1 MGLGMTR
8 NARRIGAWAV
18 GLALLAAVFALYLQP
33 DMMLALATQ
42 LWSCF

>member
-1 MGLGMTR
+1 MTR
-8 NARRIGAWAV
+8 NARRIGAWAAAV
-18 GLALLAAVFALYLQP
+18 VLLAAVFALYLTP

>member
-1 MGLGMTR
+1 MM
-8 NARRIGAWAV
+8 RRRLLAWSAAI
-18 GLALLAAVFALYLQP
+18 ALLAAVFALYLQP

>member
-1 MGLGMTR
+1 MRLG
-8 NARRIGAWAV
+8 ARRIGAWAV

-33 DMMLALATQ
+33 DMMLSLATQ

>member
-1 MGLGMTR
+1 MTR
-8 NARRIGAWAV
+8 NARRIGAWVVAV
-18 GLALLAAVFALYLQP
+18 ALLAAVFALYLTP

>member
-1 MGLGMTR
+1 MTR
-8 NARRIGAWAV
+8 NARRISAWVVAV
-18 GLALLAAVFALYLQP
+18 ALLAAVFALYLQP